1 MRQHK
6 RNNQRRNQMNHMVN
20 YFESLNPGQPL
31 KTHYTVSVAYLA
43 KLLNKMDLTEL
54 KSFIN
59 TEVTNELTKTYLQR
73 LLSQEERV
81 IQSTKD
87 VLSEDMLDMWINKGG
102 NRHLRHRGHYQSLQR
117 LAVLLLDIQPEDEVL
132 HLGSRSGRFL
142 STAYETQPRAR
153 YLGIEPDSNQVIL
166 ATVRALAQ
174 GQKIRFQQ
182 KPLLSQDHS
191 DMNSDKVYCAVP
203 SDHRY
208 REIEEEIRANGRLS
222 LFFEEKRRD
231 ISPEWAYV
239 AASMLA
245 TKGSAVLMMSNRGI
259 QNEADRYMRSYL
271 IENGFVEGVIALAPG
286 LSRKGRLGMSLL
298 ILSTDN
304 TKVRLVDAT
313 QIYTERHRGQSLSD
327 QQVLDIMD
335 AYRNDSDI
343 SKSFSIEDLRNQDY
357 RLNPSHYLAQ
367 ELIEDG
373 VGFEELA
380 HRFNRGAMGRSQDFD
395 EIMSDQPTSVR
406 YLRLQDIESGRILDT
421 MPYLSELPS
430 RLNRAVLP
438 NKALIISRNAP
449 FKVALYEQQD
459 DQQVVA
465 SGNMFF
471 IELNQDLVDP
481 LWVEAFFHS
490 NLGQESLMRVSGGS
504 VIHNLSIE
512 SLKNLKLPKVSLEY
526 QAAVVEEFSIL
537 KKQQQKLLEELA
549 SIEEQRLDLFN

>member
-6 RNNQRRNQMNHMVN
+6 KNDQLRNQMNHLVS
-20 YFESLNPGQPL
+20 YFESLNPGQSL
-31 KTHYTVSVAYLA
+31 KTHYAVSVAYLA

-73 LLSQEERV
+73 LLSQEEAV

-87 VLSEDMLDMWINKGG
+87 VLSEDLLDMWINKGG
-102 NRHLRHRGHYQSLQR
+102 HRIRHRGHYRPLQR
-117 LAVLLLDIQPEDEVL
+117 LAALLLDIQPEDDVL

-142 STAYETQPRAR
+142 SEAYEIQPQAS

-166 ATVRALAQ
+166 ATVRALAR

-191 DMNSDKVYCAVP
+191 DMNADKVYCAVP
-203 SDHRY
+203 TNHRY
-208 REIEEEIRANGRLS
+208 REIEDEIRANGRLS

-245 TKGSAVLMMSNRGI
+245 TKGTTVLMMSNRGI

-271 IENGFVEGVIALAPG
+271 IENGFFEGVISLAPG

-313 QIYTERHRGQSLSD
+313 QIYTERHRGQTLSD

-335 AYRNDSDI
+335 AYQNDSDM
-343 SKSFSIEDLRNQDY
+343 SKSFSIEDLKNQDY

-373 VGFEELA
+373 VGFEELV

-395 EIMSDQPTSVR
+395 EIMSEQPTSIR
-406 YLRLQDIESGRILDT
+406 YLRLQDIESGRILDS
-421 MPYLSELPS
+421 MPYLSSLPD
-430 RLNRAVLP
+430 RLQRAVLP
-438 NKALIISRNAP
+438 DKALIISRNAP
-449 FKVALYEQQD
+449 FKVALYEQQG

-471 IELNQDLVDP
+471 IELNQDVVDP

-490 NLGQESLMRVSGGS
+490 KLGQESLLRVSGGS
-504 VIHNLSIE
+504 VIRNLSIE
-512 SLKNLKLPKVSLEY
+512 SLKNLKLPKVSLEE
-526 QAAVVEEFSIL
+526 QAVVVEEFSAL
-537 KKQQQKLLEELA
+537 KKKQQKLLDELA
-549 SIEEQRLDLFN
+549 LIEEQRLDLFN